1 MPMTPDQQRAM
12 LSELADDPFAPL
24 DLSNYPSL
32 QEPPPEQT
40 RDDGRFAKHWTDTPL
55 NASAAALR
63 AFVSDPDAAALDRV
77 GQETGNPELRAEVRD
92 RRGETIA
99 EQFRRAVPEYFAS
112 DDNYEKMV
120 QTMSYNALSHADQQ
134 EDIDVQVEKLLD
146 AGYWTLGNLKAT
158 YEALRA
164 NGLLDVPEG
173 STRALTSTE
182 RLRVTRLGQ
191 SGRVDAAIPKRS
203 VCRML
208 LKRLWRRP
216 RCRRRKLRA
225 ILPSNSAMTT
235 GWFEHPSVMHKIVRM
250 YSSSRWR
257 SRIPP
262 SPRPRLQALQLGTV
276 IACFGR

>member
-24 DLSNYPSL
+24 ALSNYPSL

-191 SGRVDAAIPKRS
+191 SGRVDAAIGEY
-203 VCRML
+203 
-208 LKRLWRRP
+208 LKCSLDGEEP
-216 RCRRRKLRA
+216 DLD
-225 ILPSNSAMTT
+225 
-235 GWFEHPSVMHKIVRM
+235 
-250 YSSSRWR
+250 
-257 SRIPP
+257 
-262 SPRPRLQALQLGTV
+262 
-276 IACFGR
+276 